1 MIAVDPTHWLLRF
14 TPAEW
19 IRAAMKELRS
29 AEAAY
34 EVRNARAGLAGLR
47 RAAGMALNGA
57 LILEPNE
64 AWGRTYVEH
73 LQALAKDASVPEPV
87 RVAARALVDTPPA
100 STTQIVVLRTP
111 AQDER
116 LREAA
121 KDVIAHAYAVVVRN
135 GAAS

>member
-1 MIAVDPTHWLLRF
+1 MNAVDPTHWLFRF

-57 LILEPNE
+57 LILDPNE

-87 RVAARALVDTPPA
+87 QLAARALIETPPPA
-100 STTQIVVLRTP
+100 ATRIVVLRTP

-116 LREAA
+116 VREAA
-121 KDVIAHAYAVVVRN
+121 KDVIAHAYAVVVRR